1 MGNPISLFGSL
12 SMKRKISSSSHL
24 NDELQDLKKSDD
36 YLKINELLPKV
47 SGNSNHQE
55 CVRVNTASDKIA
67 DLQMKS
73 DEEKM
78 SLNKSQAESC
88 HNTVESF
95 DEKKSLNNSQAE
107 SCHNT
112 VEGFD
117 VKKSLN
123 NTQAESCLN
132 TVEGFDEKMSL
143 NNSQAESYRNT
154 VESFN
159 STEKSKNSVFDSET
173 LKNDGLQKNGTSKT
187 INDVCQRG
195 MPEEKKFD
203 ATQMSSSE
211 NCETGNYF
219 SKEPGS
225 ESAHPDVKS
234 LNISFESKEKQNAV
248 HTLKNTAKNS
258 PVPPMSFDQIEG
270 ESSHFEIKSCDI
282 FFQSEEE
289 EEEEVSLKSEVIEK
303 KGIRE
308 MRENRHGRK
317 KTFIDGSRQEIRAL
331 PAKQNQLPIHGQSL
345 NESMDNEPNKKS
357 LPGLRKTSTKTEY
370 ELEIPLKACQTEAPL
385 DTLQISDIE
394 GSAISQT
401 KHREKE
407 HSNPADVV
415 QTKEDFI
422 FEVSPHNY
430 QTLCKFARE
439 DQTQCPNTQ
448 PNRSTAMILPLPE
461 TSNVYQD
468 QEESIMVSG
477 EKIGQPGYASGY
489 HANDNIE
496 TSSLQ
501 TKQILSKKKNSLR
514 NENDSSRSEGSS
526 WRHGSSVSDD
536 SYSDSEPSIVH
547 ESHNVK
553 LGNEEKPTMQW
564 LSDIDEKLKT
574 SDAQKPDK
582 GCLQFVSNP
591 GRLSLA
597 PDQSDLCLR
606 FDNLK
611 LEIFNKPSFL
621 NVKLTGKRRGCNLEG
636 TQIKTIGRDSEL
648 ELSASANVSNKNNNQ
663 KATESTALK
672 KVETNLHNLPSTV
685 KTKVVKKG
693 KPRKIQNTPETKVDL
708 GEMQNSV
715 MHQSKPRHR
724 HNQSTPKK
732 GITQIGIETHAE
744 HPLEIEGIFFNN
756 QSTTSFQNNKT
767 HYAPLTLMRANL
779 PEHSDLTGI
788 AKPNSDCESEN
799 HQLDAI
805 ETNPP
810 ASFAITGGPNVLD
823 EENRDLAAAREISNS
838 MESLVDSLNSF
849 HLSNDQKF
857 VAKNKSEKFCFQN
870 KNFKMTFQPDS
881 NLDNFKLLYESSSS
895 RSALE
900 LESNDR
906 KLVLEIENN

>member
-422 FEVSPHNY
+422 FE
-430 QTLCKFARE
+430 
-439 DQTQCPNTQ
+439 
-448 PNRSTAMILPLPE
+448 
-461 TSNVYQD
+461 
-468 QEESIMVSG
+468 
-477 EKIGQPGYASGY
+477 
-489 HANDNIE
+489 
-496 TSSLQ
+496 
-501 TKQILSKKKNSLR
+501 ILSKKKNSLR